1 MNGATSWYDLIILGL
16 AIIGVIVNVTSFVVL
31 VRGRKNSMF
40 FKLLK
45 VIKVNFLLQSI
56 IIQRKLFKVQTVSCM
71 STTQTCNQNYIHT
84 HIYYLLISSFRGGG
98 MTFFPVEHEKFPLSY
113 IQDAKNF
120 SVVKP
125 LNSGE
130 AVASLASPVP
140 PPLSSLLKYKQF
152 HVY

>member
-71 STTQTCNQNYIHT
+71 STI
-84 HIYYLLISSFRGGG
+84 
-98 MTFFPVEHEKFPLSY
+98 
-113 IQDAKNF
+113 
-120 SVVKP
+120 
-125 LNSGE
+125 
-130 AVASLASPVP
+130 
-140 PPLSSLLKYKQF
+140 
-152 HVY
+152 